1 MMIGPFRA
9 FPSISSE
16 VPVSAQSSRDND
28 MGDKTFTNNLISA
41 EKKTVIYTQM
51 QKSGI
56 GENKLR

>member
-1 MMIGPFRA
+1 MMGPYTG
-9 FPSISSE
+9 FPSISAE
-16 VPVSAQSSRDND
+16 VLVSAQRSGDND

-41 EKKTVIYTQM
+41 EKKPVIYTQM